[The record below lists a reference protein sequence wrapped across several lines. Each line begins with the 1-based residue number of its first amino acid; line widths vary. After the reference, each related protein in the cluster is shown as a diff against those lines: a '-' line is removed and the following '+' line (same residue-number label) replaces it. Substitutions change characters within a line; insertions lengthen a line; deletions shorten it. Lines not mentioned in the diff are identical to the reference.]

1 MRSMAF
7 KGDWGLAYKELSI
20 EEEEGHIKGSLQ
32 QDTRNATAE
41 L

>member
-1 MRSMAF
+1 MRSLAF
-7 KGDWGLAYKELSI
+7 RGDQVRSYKELSV

-32 QDTRNATAE
+32 QDMRNATAK